1 MKLFASIDQGTS
13 STRTIIFDKDLKTVD
28 SRQEAYELNFPN
40 SGWVEIDPEVLRN
53 SVMNTMEPLVD
64 KYKDKL
70 NSISITNQ
78 RESTIIW
85 NKKTGNAI
93 YPIIVWQDRR
103 TEGYCNE
110 LKRQGHESMIQN
122 KTGLVIDPYFSAT
135 KIKWILNNV
144 KQAKVLLKSNNL
156 LFGTVDTFL
165 IWKLTKGKQHL
176 TEASN
181 ASRTMLYNINN
192 NKWDKEILKKL
203 NIPQKILPE
212 VKNSADNFGKTD
224 KKITGVEISIS
235 AVLGDQQAAA
245 FGQTC
250 FEKGSIKSTYGTGAF
265 VIMNTGPKKINSK
278 NKLLTTICYR
288 LNNKNTYALEG
299 SIFIA
304 GAGVQWL
311 RDKVK
316 LIKKAPETEKISKS
330 SKVNDGVFVVP
341 AFSGMGAPY
350 WRPDARGVIT
360 GLTRDSDWK
369 SIVRATVESVGYQ
382 SFDLFD
388 SMNKDGL
395 KPKIVK
401 VDGGMVANNWFTQFL
416 ADIINLKVVRPKI
429 LETTALGVALLAGLQ
444 IGEYKSLNQIK
455 NMWKKD
461 RVFSPNI
468 KKTLRNELLAGWKLA
483 IPGPPLRTLC
493 LLFERFHP
501 RGTRSPA
508 RPPILRSLQLPVLR
522 LRYGRFGFH
531 LRHSIPQHVPPL

>member
-1 MKLFASIDQGTS
+1 MKKFIVSIDQGTTS
-13 STRTIIFDKDLKTVD
+13 SRVVLFDTKGNIVFV
-28 SRQEAYELNFPN
+28 SQYEFKQYFPKN
-40 SGWVEIDPEVLRN
+40 GWVEHNPNEIWSTTLKALKQVTN
-53 SVMNTMEPLVD
+53 
-64 KYKDKL
+64 KAKKL
-70 NSISITNQ
+70 KGHILTIGITNQ
-78 RESTIIW
+78 RETTILW
-85 NKKTGNAI
+85 NKKTGKPIYNA
-93 YPIIVWQDRR
+93 IVWQDRR
-103 TEGYCNE
+103 TQDYCKL
-110 LKRQGHESMIQN
+110 LKKKNYENLFRN
-122 KTGLVIDPYFSAT
+122 KTGLFIDPYFSAT
-135 KIKWILNNV
+135 KIKWILDNV
-144 KQAKVLLKSNNL
+144 KISKKLLGSNDL

-278 NKLLTTICYR
+278 NKLLTTICYQ

-350 WRPDARGVIT
+350 WRPDARGVIA

-369 SIVRATVESVGYQ
+369 SIVRATVESVAYQ

-395 KPKIVK
+395 KPRIVK

-416 ADIINLKVVRPKI
+416 ADVINLKVVRPKI
-429 LETTALGVALLAGLQ
+429 LETTALGVALLAGHQ

-455 NMWKKD
+455 KMWKKD
-461 RVFSPNI
+461 HVFSPNI
-468 KKTLRNELLAGWKLA
+468 KKTLRNELLKGWKLA
-483 IPGPPLRTLC
+483 IKKTL
-493 LLFERFHP
+493 
-501 RGTRSPA
+501 A
-508 RPPILRSLQLPVLR
+508 
-522 LRYGRFGFH
+522 
-531 LRHSIPQHVPPL
+531 

>member
-1 MKLFASIDQGTS
+1 MKKFIISIDQGTTS
-13 STRTIIFDKDLKTVD
+13 SRVILFDIKGNIVFVSQFEFK
-28 SRQEAYELNFPN
+28 QYFPKN
-40 SGWVEIDPEVLRN
+40 GWVEHNPNEIWSTTLKALKQVIN
-53 SVMNTMEPLVD
+53 
-64 KYKDKL
+64 KAKKL
-70 NSISITNQ
+70 KGHILTIGITNQ
-78 RESTIIW
+78 RETTILW
-85 NKKTGNAI
+85 NKKTGKPIYNA
-93 YPIIVWQDRR
+93 IVWQDRR
-103 TEGYCNE
+103 TQDYCKL
-110 LKRQGHESMIQN
+110 LKKKNYENLFRN
-122 KTGLVIDPYFSAT
+122 KTGLFIDPYFSAT
-135 KIKWILNNV
+135 KIKWILDNV
-144 KQAKVLLKSNNL
+144 KISKKLLSSNDL

-203 NIPQKILPE
+203 NIPLKILPE

-330 SKVNDGVFVVP
+330 SKINDGVFVVP

-395 KPKIVK
+395 KPRIVK

-483 IPGPPLRTLC
+483 IKKTL
-493 LLFERFHP
+493 
-501 RGTRSPA
+501 A
-508 RPPILRSLQLPVLR
+508 
-522 LRYGRFGFH
+522 
-531 LRHSIPQHVPPL
+531 

>member
-1 MKLFASIDQGTS
+1 LKKFIISIDQGTTS
-13 STRTIIFDKDLKTVD
+13 SRVILFDTKGNIVFVSQFEFK
-28 SRQEAYELNFPN
+28 QYFPKN
-40 SGWVEIDPEVLRN
+40 GWVEHNPNEIWFTTLKALKQVIN
-53 SVMNTMEPLVD
+53 
-64 KYKDKL
+64 KAKKL
-70 NSISITNQ
+70 KGHILTIGITNQ
-78 RESTIIW
+78 RETTILW
-85 NKKTGNAI
+85 NKKTGKPIYNA
-93 YPIIVWQDRR
+93 IVWQDRR
-103 TEGYCNE
+103 TQDYCKL
-110 LKRQGHESMIQN
+110 LKKKNYENLFRN
-122 KTGLVIDPYFSAT
+122 KTGLFIDPYFSAT
-135 KIKWILNNV
+135 KIKWILDNV
-144 KQAKVLLKSNNL
+144 KISKKLLSSNDL

-165 IWKLTKGKQHL
+165 IWKLTKGKEHL

-429 LETTALGVALLAGLQ
+429 LETTALGVALLAGYQ

-455 NMWKKD
+455 DMWKKD
-461 RVFSPNI
+461 RIFKPKMKQNFR
-468 KKTLRNELLAGWKLA
+468 KDLLNGWKLA
-483 IPGPPLRTLC
+483 IKKTL
-493 LLFERFHP
+493 
-501 RGTRSPA
+501 A
-508 RPPILRSLQLPVLR
+508 
-522 LRYGRFGFH
+522 
-531 LRHSIPQHVPPL
+531 

>member
-1 MKLFASIDQGTS
+1 LKKFIISIDQGTTS
-13 STRTIIFDKDLKTVD
+13 SRVILFDTRGNIVFV
-28 SRQEAYELNFPN
+28 SQYEFKQYFPKN
-40 SGWVEIDPEVLRN
+40 GWVEHNPNEIWSTTFKALKQVIN
-53 SVMNTMEPLVD
+53 
-64 KYKDKL
+64 KAKKL
-70 NSISITNQ
+70 KGHILTIGITNQ
-78 RESTIIW
+78 RETTILW
-85 NKKTGNAI
+85 NKKTGKPIYNA
-93 YPIIVWQDRR
+93 IVWQDRR
-103 TEGYCNE
+103 TQDYCKL
-110 LKRQGHESMIQN
+110 LKKKNYENLFRN
-122 KTGLVIDPYFSAT
+122 KTGLFIDPYFSAT
-135 KIKWILNNV
+135 KIKWILDNV
-144 KQAKVLLKSNNL
+144 KISKKLLSSNDL

-165 IWKLTKGKQHL
+165 IWKLTKGKEHL

-429 LETTALGVALLAGLQ
+429 LETTALGVALLAGYQ

-455 NMWKKD
+455 DMWKKD
-461 RVFSPNI
+461 RIFKPKMKQNFR
-468 KKTLRNELLAGWKLA
+468 KDLLNGWKLA
-483 IPGPPLRTLC
+483 IKKTL
-493 LLFERFHP
+493 
-501 RGTRSPA
+501 A
-508 RPPILRSLQLPVLR
+508 
-522 LRYGRFGFH
+522 
-531 LRHSIPQHVPPL
+531 

>member
-1 MKLFASIDQGTS
+1 LKKFIISIDQGTTS
-13 STRTIIFDKDLKTVD
+13 SRVILFDTKGNIVFV
-28 SRQEAYELNFPN
+28 SQYEFKQYFPKN
-40 SGWVEIDPEVLRN
+40 GWVEHNPNEIWSTTLRALKQVIN
-53 SVMNTMEPLVD
+53 
-64 KYKDKL
+64 KAQKL
-70 NSISITNQ
+70 KGHILTIGITNQ
-78 RESTIIW
+78 RETTILW
-85 NKKTGNAI
+85 NKKTGKPIYNA
-93 YPIIVWQDRR
+93 IVWQDRR
-103 TEGYCNE
+103 TQDYCKL
-110 LKRQGHESMIQN
+110 LKKKNYENSFRN
-122 KTGLVIDPYFSAT
+122 KTGLFIDPYFSAT
-135 KIKWILNNV
+135 KIKWILDNV
-144 KQAKVLLKSNNL
+144 KISKKLLGSNDL

-330 SKVNDGVFVVP
+330 SKINDGVFVVP

-350 WRPDARGVIT
+350 WRPDVRGVIT

-395 KPKIVK
+395 KPRIVK

-429 LETTALGVALLAGLQ
+429 LETTALGVALLAGYQ

-461 RVFSPNI
+461 RIFNPKMKQNFR
-468 KKTLRNELLAGWKLA
+468 KDLLNGWKLA
-483 IPGPPLRTLC
+483 IKKTL
-493 LLFERFHP
+493 
-501 RGTRSPA
+501 A
-508 RPPILRSLQLPVLR
+508 
-522 LRYGRFGFH
+522 
-531 LRHSIPQHVPPL
+531 

>member
-1 MKLFASIDQGTS
+1 MKKFIISIDQGTTS
-13 STRTIIFDKDLKTVD
+13 SRVILFDTKGNIVFV
-28 SRQEAYELNFPN
+28 SQYEFKQYFPKN
-40 SGWVEIDPEVLRN
+40 GWVEHNPNEIWSTTLKALKQVTN
-53 SVMNTMEPLVD
+53 
-64 KYKDKL
+64 KAKKL
-70 NSISITNQ
+70 KGHILTIGITNQ
-78 RESTIIW
+78 RETTILW
-85 NKKTGNAI
+85 NKKTGKPIYNA
-93 YPIIVWQDRR
+93 IVWQDRR
-103 TEGYCNE
+103 TQDYCKL
-110 LKRQGHESMIQN
+110 LKKKNYENLFRN
-122 KTGLVIDPYFSAT
+122 KTGLFIDPYFSAT
-135 KIKWILNNV
+135 KIKWILDNV
-144 KQAKVLLKSNNL
+144 KISKKLLSSNDL

-429 LETTALGVALLAGLQ
+429 LETTALGVALLAGYQ

-461 RVFSPNI
+461 RIFKPKMKQNFR
-468 KKTLRNELLAGWKLA
+468 KDLLNGWKLA
-483 IPGPPLRTLC
+483 IKKTL
-493 LLFERFHP
+493 
-501 RGTRSPA
+501 A
-508 RPPILRSLQLPVLR
+508 
-522 LRYGRFGFH
+522 
-531 LRHSIPQHVPPL
+531 

>member
-1 MKLFASIDQGTS
+1 MKKFIISIDQGTTS
-13 STRTIIFDKDLKTVD
+13 SRVILFDTKGNIVFV
-28 SRQEAYELNFPN
+28 SQYEFKQYFPKN
-40 SGWVEIDPEVLRN
+40 GWVEHNPNEIWSTTLKALKQVINKAR
-53 SVMNTMEPLVD
+53 
-64 KYKDKL
+64 KL
-70 NSISITNQ
+70 KGHILTIGITNQ
-78 RESTIIW
+78 RETTILW
-85 NKKTGNAI
+85 NKKTGKPIYNA
-93 YPIIVWQDRR
+93 IVWQDRR
-103 TEGYCNE
+103 TQDYCKL
-110 LKRQGHESMIQN
+110 LKKKNYENLFRN
-122 KTGLVIDPYFSAT
+122 KTGLFIDPYFSAT
-135 KIKWILNNV
+135 KIKWILDNV
-144 KQAKVLLKSNNL
+144 KISKKLLSSNDL

-288 LNNKNTYALEG
+288 INNKNTYALEG

-395 KPKIVK
+395 KPRIVK

-429 LETTALGVALLAGLQ
+429 LETTALGVALLAGYQ
-444 IGEYKSLNQIK
+444 IGEYKSLDQIK
-455 NMWKKD
+455 DMWKKD
-461 RVFSPNI
+461 RIFNPKM
-468 KKTLRNELLAGWKLA
+468 KKNFRKDLLNGWKLA
-483 IPGPPLRTLC
+483 IKKTL
-493 LLFERFHP
+493 
-501 RGTRSPA
+501 A
-508 RPPILRSLQLPVLR
+508 
-522 LRYGRFGFH
+522 
-531 LRHSIPQHVPPL
+531 